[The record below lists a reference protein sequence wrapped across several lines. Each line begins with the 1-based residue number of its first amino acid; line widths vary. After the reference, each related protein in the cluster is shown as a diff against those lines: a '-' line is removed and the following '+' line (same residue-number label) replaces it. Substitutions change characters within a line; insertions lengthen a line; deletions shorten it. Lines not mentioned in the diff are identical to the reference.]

1 MVVVKIYPC
10 YRYVEL
16 VRVLNRSILFLASKL
31 LFLSNCHKFPSP
43 FQKPLPWL
51 NKQIEEESWPLH
63 GVHHNISHRV
73 SVTFQCSI
81 QDTKNHQPKPSWK
94 MEFQRDQ
101 TECYSPLLLL
111 HSLLECS
118 WIELMTNCQTLQD
131 AWSTWT
137 AGLGTMK
144 QDQEE

>member
-1 MVVVKIYPC
+1 MVVFKIYPC

-16 VRVLNRSILFLASKL
+16 ARVLNRIILFLASKIIFL
-31 LFLSNCHKFPSP
+31 LNCHYFPSP
-43 FQKPLPWL
+43 FQKPKLWL
-51 NKQIEEESWPLH
+51 NKQTEEESWSLH
-63 GVHHNISHRV
+63 GVHHISHKV
-73 SVTFQCSI
+73 SVIFQCSI

-94 MEFQRDQ
+94 MEFQSDQ

-118 WIELMTNCQTLQD
+118 SIEFMTNCQTLQD
-131 AWSTWT
+131 ACSTWT
-137 AGLGTMK
+137 ADLCTMK